1 MRLFF
6 RIVCCFC
13 LYFLILAPAQV
24 DATTVKG
31 RNIAISVRVS
41 PESSFVTTITFQA
54 DRAFIKQISRARTKE
69 STCNPHWVR
78 ATMAMNKRLYW
89 YDHDGRLYDP
99 QKSQLLLIPAKARQQ
114 VEQFVQIVEQ
124 AHYGNP
130 LPWEQVKKSFERME
144 NATVV
149 DLETGQRFMVQ
160 RRAGSRHADVQPLTR
175 ADTMIMKE
183 IYQGIWSWKRRA
195 ILVEV
200 DGKFFAASMH
210 GMPHGAGAIRGNAF
224 PGHFCIHF
232 FGSSTHRRTEPDP
245 SHSLMILKSSGL
257 LAQTLVRAEPEE
269 LVGYFLTSL
278 NEHDQHTL
286 RMTTSG
292 FSLPESLLAVQGVKR
307 QEDIPRSDEAGL
319 FFVALPV
326 HVDFVGQNGKKHSG
340 TWLFLLHREAPWGRW
355 RIVEVQ
361 MDYP

>member
-1 MRLFF
+1 MRLFT
-6 RIVCCFC
+6 RVIWCLC
-13 LYFLILAPAQV
+13 LYFLLLAPVDV
-24 DATTVKG
+24 DAEAVKG

-41 PESSFVTTITFQA
+41 PESSFVSSITFQA
-54 DRAFIKQISRARTKE
+54 DRDFIKEILHARTIE
-69 STCNPHWVR
+69 STSNPHWVR
-78 ATMAMNKRLYW
+78 ATMTLQKRQLW

-99 QKSQLLLIPAKARQQ
+99 QKSQLLLISDKARKQ
-114 VEQFVQIVEQ
+114 VEQCIQMVEH

-130 LPWEQVKKSFERME
+130 LPWEQVKKAFQRME
-144 NATVV
+144 YATVI

-175 ADTMIMKE
+175 ADTMIMKD
-183 IYQGIWSWKRRA
+183 IYQGKWSWKRRA
-195 ILVEV
+195 ILVQV
-200 DGKFFAASMH
+200 DGKYFAASMH

-257 LAQTLVRAEPEE
+257 LAQTLSRAEPEE
-269 LVGYFLTSL
+269 LIGYFLTSL
-278 NEHDQHTL
+278 NEQDQHAL

-292 FSLPESLLAVQGVKR
+292 ATLPKKLLSVQGVKR
-307 QEDIPRSDEAGL
+307 PGEFQSSDAAGL
-319 FFVALPV
+319 FFVAHSLR
-326 HVDFVGQNGKKHSG
+326 VDYLGQNGRGRSG
-340 TWLFLLHREAPWGRW
+340 TWHFLLHREAPWERW

-361 MDYP
+361 ME

>member
-13 LYFLILAPAQV
+13 FYFLILAPTHV
-24 DATTVKG
+24 DAKTAKGSTV
-31 RNIAISVRVS
+31 AISVRVS
-41 PESSFVTTITFQA
+41 PESSFVTTISFQA
-54 DRAFIKQISRARTKE
+54 DRAFLNQIVRARTKE

-78 ATMAMNKRLYW
+78 ATMTMHKRLYW

-99 QKSQLLLIPAKARQQ
+99 QKSQLLLITAKARQQ
-114 VEQFVQIVEQ
+114 VEQYVQIVEQ
-124 AHYGNP
+124 SHYGNP
-130 LPWEQVKKSFERME
+130 LPWEQVRKAFQRMDY
-144 NATVV
+144 ATVV
-149 DLETGQRFMVQ
+149 DLETGQRFVVQ

-183 IYQGIWSWKRRA
+183 IYQGKWSWKRRA

-257 LAQTLVRAEPEE
+257 LAQTLARAEPEE

-278 NEHDQHTL
+278 NEHDHHTL

-292 FSLPESLLAVQGVKR
+292 FSLPEPLLAVQSVNRPG
-307 QEDIPRSDEAGL
+307 EIPQSEEAVL

-326 HVDFVGQNGKKHSG
+326 HVDYVGQNGRGRSG
-340 TWLFLLHREAPWGRW
+340 TWRFLLHRETPWERW

-361 MDYP
+361 IE